1 MFKKIATIL
10 GKILK
15 GVSCRSA
22 CCIESSC
29 NKKQKDEII
38 DEVVDVAHDIIDAV
52 KITSV

>member
-1 MFKKIATIL
+1 MFKKITTNI
-10 GKILK
+10 GNILK

>member
-10 GKILK
+10 GNILK
-15 GVSCRSA
+15 GISCRSA

-29 NKKQKDEII
+29 NKKEKDDII
-38 DEVVDVAHDIIDAV
+38 DQAVDVAHDIIDAV